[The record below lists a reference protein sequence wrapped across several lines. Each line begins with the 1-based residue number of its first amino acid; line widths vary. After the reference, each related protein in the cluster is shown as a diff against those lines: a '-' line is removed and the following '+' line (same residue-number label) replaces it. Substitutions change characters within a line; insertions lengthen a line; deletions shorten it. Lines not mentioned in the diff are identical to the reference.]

1 MMKSYKQA
9 GAAFR
14 PGMIGTMTLKNRLIV
29 PAMVAN
35 NNQADGMATERY
47 IQYHEEKAKGGWG
60 MLITEDYAI
69 TPTAGGFRD
78 LAGLWSDEQ
87 IESHTKFVERIH
99 ALDTKICCQIYHAGR
114 QTNSKVNGVQCMAP
128 SPYKDPPSFE
138 TPREMTKED
147 IKQVIQAY
155 ADAAVRAKKCGFD
168 AVEIHG
174 AHGYLINQFSS
185 PFSNKRSD
193 EYGGTTKNRAR
204 FGVEV
209 IRAVRRAVGEDY
221 PVLFKLTVNEF
232 VAGGLQVAEGREL
245 ARIFSQ
251 EDIDAITIS
260 QGVNATEWGVI
271 QPGAI
276 PPAGFI
282 DHVKACRDV
291 VQKIPVIAIGRILNF
306 DLANH
311 IIEDGTADFV
321 CMGRASLADPLAP
334 KKYLEGREE
343 DIHVCVGCVQ
353 GCLGNLRRGEP
364 IQCMVNPKT
373 NKEFMAET
381 TEGKTEQSKRITI
394 VGAGVSGCEA
404 AITAAMKGHKVTV
417 YEKSDKIGGQWLLAA
432 VPPAKQDFTT
442 LVTWQ
447 KRQMEKLGV
456 EVHLNTEYTVQTA
469 EMEHP
474 DCIVI
479 AAGSREKTLPLPG
492 LDAENVFQAQEVLSG
507 RKTLTG
513 GNVVVIGGGSVGV
526 ETAAHVAQD
535 FKKVSIL
542 EVRDGIALD
551 GEYSNNYF
559 LFKIL
564 DEFKVGV
571 HTKAFFQK
579 YENGTVTYKYKDKE
593 YEIDDVSDIIVAVG
607 SAPNQ
612 DLYQDLKHTGIET
625 ILIGDAKKVK
635 QGIHNIEESYYLGW
649 SL

>member
-1 MMKSYKQA
+1 MMSYKEA

>member
-209 IRAVRRAVGEDY
+209 IRAVRRAVGGDY

>member
-1 MMKSYKQA
+1 MMKSYKGA

-381 TEGKTEQSKRITI
+381 TEGKTEQPKRITI

-456 EVHLNTEYTVQTA
+456 EVHLNTEYTAQTA

-492 LDAENVFQAQEVLSG
+492 LDAENVFQAQEILSG

-625 ILIGDAKKVK
+625 ILIGDAKEVK

>member
-1 MMKSYKQA
+1 MMKSYKEA

-14 PGMIGTMTLKNRLIV
+14 PGMIGTLTLKNRLIV
-29 PAMVAN
+29 PAMVVN
-35 NNQADGMATERY
+35 SNQPDGMPTERY
-47 IQYHEEKAKGGWG
+47 IRYHEEKAKGGWG

-69 TPTAGGFRD
+69 TPTAGGFRN

-87 IESHTKFVERIH
+87 IEAHAKFVDRIH

-114 QTNSKVNGVQCMAP
+114 QTNSGVNGVQCIAP

-147 IKQVIQAY
+147 IRNVIQAY

-193 EYGGTTKNRAR
+193 EYGGSTENRAR

-209 IRAVRRAVGEDY
+209 IRAVRAAVGKDF

-232 VAGGLQVAEGREL
+232 VAGGLKIAEGREL
-245 ARIFSQ
+245 ARIFSR

-282 DHVKACRDV
+282 EHVKACRDV
-291 VQKIPVIAIGRILNF
+291 VKDIPVIAIGRILNF

-334 KKYLEGREE
+334 KKYLEGHKE
-343 DIHVCVGCVQ
+343 DIQVCIGCVQ

-373 NKEFMAET
+373 NKEFL
-381 TEGKTEQSKRITI
+381 TEKTEVKAAQPKQITV

-404 AITAAMKGHKVTV
+404 AITAARKGHKVTV
-417 YEKSDKIGGQWLLAA
+417 YEKNGKIGGQWLLAA

-456 EVHLNTEYTVQTA
+456 EVKLNTEYTAQMA
-469 EMEHP
+469 QEDHP
-474 DCIVI
+474 DLIVI
-479 AAGSREKTLPLPG
+479 AAGSREKMLPLPG
-492 LDAENVFQAQEVLSG
+492 LDAGNVFRAQEILSG

-513 GNVVVIGGGSVGV
+513 KNVVVIGGGSVGV

-535 FKKVSIL
+535 YKHVSIL
-542 EVRDGIALD
+542 EVREGISLD

-564 DEFKVGV
+564 DEFKVDV

-579 YENGTVTYKYKDKE
+579 FENGTVTYKYKDKE

-607 SAPNQ
+607 SSSNQ
-612 DLYQDLKHTGIET
+612 DLYEELKDTGIET
-625 ILIGDAKKVK
+625 VLIGDAKDVK
-635 QGIHNIEESYYLGW
+635 QGIKNIEESYYLGW
-649 SL
+649 TL